1 MSPSQDP
8 TLHSLTSHIAWH
20 LQRGA
25 TPREAELQAR
35 TFLPGMA
42 DDLYRTAL
50 REAQY
55 GVATAER
62 ANQLGQDRPLSDAL
76 LGLPQPGETVTVRV
90 LLDVVLPSGEET
102 QRSVRVNVPWST
114 TRGEVMEAAF
124 DTYESMDDHY
134 AQNQIADATI
144 MGPLRF
150 RDR

>member
-1 MSPSQDP
+1 MSPSGDP
-8 TLHSLTSHIAWH
+8 TLHTLVSHIAWH

-55 GVATAER
+55 GNATAER
-62 ANQLGQDRPLSDAL
+62 VNTLGADEPLSNAL
-76 LGLPQPGETVTVRV
+76 LGLPQPDDTVTVRV
-90 LLDVVLPSGEET
+90 LLGVRLPSGEGVA
-102 QRSVRVNVPWST
+102 RSVRVNVPWSAT
-114 TRGEVMEAAF
+114 VDEVEEAARRAYS
-124 DTYESMDDHY
+124 DMDDHY
-134 AQNQIADATI
+134 AQDQIETWTV

>member
-1 MSPSQDP
+1 MSPSGDS
-8 TLHSLTSHIAWH
+8 TLHTLVSHIAWH

-35 TFLPGMA
+35 TYLPGMD
-42 DDLYRTAL
+42 DDLYRRAL

-62 ANQLGQDRPLSDAL
+62 ANLLEGDQPLSAAL
-76 LGLPQPGETVTVRV
+76 AGLEAPDDTVTVRV
-90 LLDVVLPSGEET
+90 LLGVRLPSGEEVS
-102 QRSVRVNVPWST
+102 RSVRVNVPWSAT
-114 TRGEVMEAAF
+114 LDEAEAAARQ
-124 DTYESMDDHY
+124 TYSDMDDHY
-134 AQNQIADATI
+134 AQDQIETWTI